1 MLGPWLH
8 AHAELPRPRQR
19 ACHSLG
25 YMINERKNA
34 KGNRWCYQNIYS
46 FIFKRKSVCPKHTA
60 FDRTFWKQWKNYLQT
75 ESIQSFMTGEI
86 RGLFEKNASKLA
98 TKSSHK
104 ALEDSEVRDA
114 WWGDSTT
121 LSNAKSSFGTSGSFS
136 NTSKPA
142 PAISPCTKHHTITF
156 SSTIAP
162 LPTLIRTHFL
172 PNANMTSLLIMWQVW
187 SFNSQQMTKASLLA
201 ASSTTLE

>member
-1 MLGPWLH
+1 
-8 AHAELPRPRQR
+8 
-19 ACHSLG
+19 
-25 YMINERKNA
+25 
-34 KGNRWCYQNIYS
+34 
-46 FIFKRKSVCPKHTA
+46 
-60 FDRTFWKQWKNYLQT
+60 
-75 ESIQSFMTGEI
+75 MTGEI

-121 LSNAKSSFGTSGSFS
+121 LFNEKNASKFDTKSSHKALEDSEVRDAWWGDSTTLSIAKSSLGTSGSFS

-172 PNANMTSLLIMWQVW
+172 PNANMTSLLIMWQV
-187 SFNSQQMTKASLLA
+187 
-201 ASSTTLE
+201 

>member
-1 MLGPWLH
+1 MQKVTDGVTKIYIALFLRGNQFAQNTQLSIEPF
-8 AHAELPRPRQR
+8 EN
-19 ACHSLG
+19 
-25 YMINERKNA
+25 NEK
-34 KGNRWCYQNIYS
+34 
-46 FIFKRKSVCPKHTA
+46 T
-60 FDRTFWKQWKNYLQT
+60 QT

-86 RGLFEKNASKLA
+86 RGLFEKNASKFD

-121 LSNAKSSFGTSGSFS
+121 LSIAKSSLGTSGSFS

-172 PNANMTSLLIMWQVW
+172 PNANMTSLLIMWQV
-187 SFNSQQMTKASLLA
+187 
-201 ASSTTLE
+201 